1 MTWWQ
6 KHRRTLAPF
15 GSALLAA
22 LIYGIGGTGWFWSV
36 VLFFFFWI
44 IAARLLRPDSYAALF
59 DRAEGLL
66 VDPKL
71 LALELR
77 TAESRLRTIRRDS
90 LRLGDRDLRQKIGAI
105 SSSAKQ
111 MIRDVKDE
119 PGDFPRVQKALG
131 SYLSHLETVTGSLV
145 TLQREGDDTPL
156 LIERTRQTL
165 TELEQT
171 FEDYRR
177 KMVDDD
183 RLELDVRLELLERS
197 MQSDGLKR
205 AAADL
210 NPRP

>member
-1 MTWWQ
+1 MSWFQ

-15 GSALLAA
+15 GSAVLAA
-22 LIYGIGGTGWFWSV
+22 LIYGIGGTSWFWSV

-44 IAARLLRPDSYAALF
+44 IAARMLRPDPYDDLF
-59 DRAEGLL
+59 AQAEGLL

-71 LALELR
+71 LAQELR
-77 TAESRLRTIRRDS
+77 TAEGRLRTIRRDS
-90 LRLGDRDLRQKIGAI
+90 LRLSDRSLRQTIGAI
-105 SSSAKQ
+105 VGSAKQ
-111 MIRDVKDE
+111 MIRDVKAE
-119 PGDFPRVQKALG
+119 PGEFPRVQKALG
-131 SYLSHLETVTGSLV
+131 SYLRHLETVTGSLV
-145 TLQREGDDTPL
+145 TLQREGEDTPAL
-156 LIERTRQTL
+156 TDRTRQTL

-197 MQSDGLKR
+197 MQGDGLKR

-210 NPRP
+210 NRGS